1 MKIKIDY
8 DYEND
13 SLLVYK
19 EGVKSKKTLD
29 LDDILI
35 DFDENGDVVGI
46 EILNASKLFNVD
58 KYDLLKNLI
67 KFEAVGKITKD
78 LITLNIKLYLLRRKK
93 EIIKE
98 SVVKGLNNI
107 GLKEG
112 EVAIG

>member
-1 MKIKIDY
+1 MKMIICQFIKRGQ
-8 DYEND
+8 N
-13 SLLVYK
+13 L
-19 EGVKSKKTLD
+19 KKTLD

-93 EIIKE
+93 K
-98 SVVKGLNNI
+98 L
-107 GLKEG
+107 LKNQLLKD
-112 EVAIG
+112 